1 MSWETSIKLR
11 LLDLCTTCCSFF
23 SRKFIYDMVSF
34 WNKRK
39 YSRSVKPNY
48 SRIFFTLTLQTCKL
62 DIYIY
67 YLYLSWFLSC
77 RLCNCIACKRFEVQ
91 NLWSWTN
98 LEHNTTQV
106 SSLAW
111 SWSTSNFYMLF
122 FSIFFFYIT
131 SCLVMPYIVFSALRW
146 VSPNYEN
153 KHLLIM

>member
-11 LLDLCTTCCSFF
+11 LLDLCTNCCSFF

-67 YLYLSWFLSC
+67 LDFYLAVYVTALHARGL
-77 RLCNCIACKRFEVQ
+77 K
-91 NLWSWTN
+91 WSWTN